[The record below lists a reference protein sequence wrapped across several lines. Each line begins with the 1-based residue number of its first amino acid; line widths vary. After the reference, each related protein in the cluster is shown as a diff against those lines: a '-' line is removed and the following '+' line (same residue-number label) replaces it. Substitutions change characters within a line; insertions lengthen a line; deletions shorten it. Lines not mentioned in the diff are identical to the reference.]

1 MYPLTL
7 EPFVEEPFV
16 PPHFGIVSANDA
28 WALAESYRLRRDVF
42 CTEQGLFRD
51 DDRDELDDRAETIV
65 AVDYLAGMMYRVV
78 GTVRVAE
85 IAPGLWNG
93 SRLAIEREYRDV
105 YGLGRALVH
114 RAVTTATGR
123 GATEFIATVQ
133 RANVPFFRR
142 LAWDAIE
149 EVVLHGHPHTF
160 MRANLEAYPPLA
172 DPARAALLAVRRAS

>member
-1 MYPLTL
+1 MYPLTH

-16 PPHFGIVSANDA
+16 PPHFGIIGATDA

-42 CTEQGLFRD
+42 CTEQGIFRH
-51 DDRDELDDRAETIV
+51 DDRDELDARAETIV

-78 GTVRVAE
+78 GTVRIAE
-85 IAPGLWNG
+85 LSPGRWNG
-93 SRLAIEREYRDV
+93 SRLAIKREYRDV

-142 LAWDAIE
+142 LAWEARDEI
-149 EVVLHGHPHTF
+149 VLHGHPHTF
-160 MRANLEAYPPLA
+160 MRADLAAYPPLA
-172 DPARAALLAVRRAS
+172 DPTRAAFLSVCRAS